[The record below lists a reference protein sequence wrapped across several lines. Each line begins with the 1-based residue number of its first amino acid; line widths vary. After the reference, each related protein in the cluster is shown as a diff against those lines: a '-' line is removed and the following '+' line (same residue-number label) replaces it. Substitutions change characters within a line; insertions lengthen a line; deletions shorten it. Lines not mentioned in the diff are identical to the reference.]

1 MENDVMEKRWYERTA
16 IYRLAQMYRE
26 GFGNSR
32 LARQLLWIIIFK
44 VAILLIVFKL
54 ILMPNW
60 LSRNY
65 DTDEERAEGVRT
77 DLVNRN

>member
-1 MENDVMEKRWYERTA
+1 MNGETTQKWYKRTA
-16 IYRLAQMYRE
+16 IYRLAVMYRE
-26 GFGNSR
+26 GFGNSK

-65 DTDEERAEGVRT
+65 DSDEDRAVGVRS
-77 DLVNRN
+77 DMVNR